1 THPEGP
7 NIGFG
12 SDPSWLSKGAHG
24 KTDLLHTGNIQ
35 GGKLLIIMVGL
46 PGRGKTY
53 IARKV
58 SRYLRWIS
66 YRTRVFSLA
75 KYRYALDKL
84 GSKKSANFFDP
95 QNKESYQQRVDL
107 MTAALEDVM
116 RYLNHGGEI
125 AILDGTNTTQDR
137 RDIIRTRA
145 AKENGFDI
153 LWIES
158 ICDADQCRSLDEQS
172 DSIDFINSADYQKR
186 IEYYQ
191 QNYTPLSDN
200 EGASIKL
207 YNNGQKLKLHGIHGF
222 LRTKIASFVMNLHAK
237 PRPIFLTRHGEN
249 VFNSRGLIGGD
260 SELTTFG
267 QLYAAAL
274 DDYMQYNETGTN
286 NSEVRGSATNL
297 VVWCSTMLC
306 ARETAQRIKNAGYVQ
321 WRALRELEA
330 GICDGLTYEQI
341 RVKFPSEYRARE
353 QDKLRYRYPR
363 GESYFDVATR
373 LEPIIFELERNEKP
387 LIIVAHQAVLR
398 CLYAYFLDI
407 PMEELPYLSIPL
419 HTLIKLEP
427 MAYGCKEKRVK
438 I

>member
-1 THPEGP
+1 
-7 NIGFG
+7 
-12 SDPSWLSKGAHG
+12 
-24 KTDLLHTGNIQ
+24 
-35 GGKLLIIMVGL
+35 
-46 PGRGKTY
+46 
-53 IARKV
+53 
-58 SRYLRWIS
+58 
-66 YRTRVFSLA
+66 
-75 KYRYALDKL
+75 
-84 GSKKSANFFDP
+84 
-95 QNKESYQQRVDL
+95 

-249 VFNSRGLIGGD
+249 VFNSRGLIGGGWSILAIVSTKAFYHILFLYLD

-286 NSEVRGSATNL
+286 NSEVRVL
-297 VVWCSTMLC
+297 VEVVHDFSPGDL
-306 ARETAQRIKNAGYVQ
+306 
-321 WRALRELEA
+321 L
-330 GICDGLTYEQI
+330 
-341 RVKFPSEYRARE
+341 
-353 QDKLRYRYPR
+353 
-363 GESYFDVATR
+363 
-373 LEPIIFELERNEKP
+373 
-387 LIIVAHQAVLR
+387 
-398 CLYAYFLDI
+398 YFL
-407 PMEELPYLSIPL
+407 ML
-419 HTLIKLEP
+419 
-427 MAYGCKEKRVK
+427 
-438 I
+438 